1 MMMARYKTKHLE
13 VEIEQVTEDNMPR
26 LESWCNGSIKGTK
39 LQPKD
44 REIEFY
50 SKIAGME
57 LRATVGSFIIK
68 FGDRDCVT
76 VSQIY
81 IDTHYEKVN

>member
-1 MMMARYKTKHLE
+1 MPKYRTKTLE

-26 LESWCNGSIKGTK
+26 LVDWCNGSIKGTK

-50 SKIAGME
+50 SKIVGTDI
-57 LRATVGSFIIK
+57 RAVVGNLIVK
-68 FGDRDCVT
+68 FGERDCVV
-76 VSQIY
+76 VSQNY
-81 IDTHYEKVN
+81 IDLHYEKVI

>member
-1 MMMARYKTKHLE
+1 MARYKTKHLE
-13 VEIEQVTEDNMPR
+13 VEVEQVTEDNMPR

-50 SKIAGME
+50 SRLVDME
-57 LRATVGSFIIK
+57 LRASVGDFIVK
-68 FGDRDCVT
+68 FSDKHFVV
-76 VSQIY
+76 VSQQY
-81 IDTHYEKVN
+81 IDLHYEKVS